1 MDDNNLKSKLSVIP
15 ERSHLMSEN
24 VLQDTD
30 SSNDSESLMNESK
43 ESRIEEF
50 PKIKI
55 NIKRESAEDNQMV
68 SSFTSHME
76 LLHKPSKSSKKSKSR
91 EYLGQPITEDQNQF
105 KIRSTAQENVID
117 IENHTYSLP
126 FEFTENEIREA
137 FDTLDIHKNNFI
149 TAAELKLF
157 LEILGISASEEEVD
171 EMIRMADN
179 QGVGKVY
186 FDEFLE
192 LGKGRLLSPI
202 GLAYPPSIPLLEK
215 KNLKINEYSKDSINA
230 LFKQKTGTKR
240 LSFIKEKE
248 KDEKWVSKPKK
259 NSNSQGFN
267 IPQVRQERI
276 KNLKNFF
283 DESNFNFTKL
293 LEKYKEMAEKNK
305 NANALDHNAFVDF
318 FDFQDKRIAK
328 NLFSTLQWHNNK
340 YLDIREIL
348 INWVTLQNWSVVN
361 KAFLAYYVI
370 DIKEKGC
377 IDFEEF
383 MDIIIWL
390 NIICQRANK
399 ERILKKI
406 WEKFKINIEEN
417 IDQSLYEKIIQNFG
431 NVLFHDI
438 DEKE

>member
-1 MDDNNLKSKLSVIP
+1 MFAKTSICFTIKYWCLQKS
-15 ERSHLMSEN
+15 
-24 VLQDTD
+24 
-30 SSNDSESLMNESK
+30 
-43 ESRIEEF
+43 
-50 PKIKI
+50 
-55 NIKRESAEDNQMV
+55 
-68 SSFTSHME
+68 
-76 LLHKPSKSSKKSKSR
+76 
-91 EYLGQPITEDQNQF
+91 
-105 KIRSTAQENVID
+105 
-117 IENHTYSLP
+117 
-126 FEFTENEIREA
+126 
-137 FDTLDIHKNNFI
+137 FI
-149 TAAELKLF
+149 
-157 LEILGISASEEEVD
+157 
-171 EMIRMADN
+171 
-179 QGVGKVY
+179 
-186 FDEFLE
+186 
-192 LGKGRLLSPI
+192 
-202 GLAYPPSIPLLEK
+202 
-215 KNLKINEYSKDSINA
+215 INA